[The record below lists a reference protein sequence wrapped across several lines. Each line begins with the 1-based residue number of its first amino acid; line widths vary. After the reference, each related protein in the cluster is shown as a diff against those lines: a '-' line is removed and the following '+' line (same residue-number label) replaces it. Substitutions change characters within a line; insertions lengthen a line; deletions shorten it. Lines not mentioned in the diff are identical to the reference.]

1 MRIVVAITG
10 ASGSIYAIKLL
21 EELKRRKHEI
31 FLIVTK
37 NAKKI
42 MKYEMN
48 YDEKNLA
55 KFSKE
60 IYGEDSMDSK
70 LASGSF
76 MYDAM
81 VIAPCSLKSMAA
93 IANGLAL
100 NLVARVAIC
109 CLKEGRKLIVVPR
122 ETPLD
127 LMSLE
132 NMVKLRRAGVV
143 VLPAMPAFYHKPKSI
158 DDLVNYIVGK
168 IMEQIGIEHD
178 LYEKWRGE

>member
-21 EELKRRKHEI
+21 EELKNHEV
-31 FLIVTK
+31 FLIITK
-37 NAKKI
+37 NAKRI
-42 MKYEMN
+42 IEYETL
-48 YDEKNLA
+48 YKEEDLTKLA
-55 KFSKE
+55 KKT
-60 IYGEDSMDSK
+60 YNEDGMDSE

-81 VIAPCSLKSMAA
+81 VIVPCSLKSMAA

-100 NLVARVAIC
+100 NLVTRAAIC

-132 NMVKLRRAGVV
+132 NMVKLKKAGVV
-143 VLPAMPAFYHKPKSI
+143 ILPAMPAFYHKPKSI
-158 DDLVNYIVGK
+158 DELVNYIVGK

-178 LYEKWRGE
+178 LYKRWE